1 MTWTF
6 RSVLL
11 CIKYYTCTY
20 LYETRTKINIDILDC
35 THLCSGS
42 ATDTYIRRE
51 LAPHKR
57 YNVCTRLEFSCWF
70 GLIPVSCK
78 QAYIARNYAIQ
89 LHSYRSRLCLS
100 IFLYWFVHIFT
111 YLLAI
116 DPFGKYVY
124 MKNVGKLFWRSQGQN
139 MSGNMNKFSVCDRR
153 IHVFINVLE
162 IARTNHVRKHRSTP
176 GIFNLLW
183 QISTCLHKCPGDRK
197 DKSCLYTWIPG
208 FL

>member
-1 MTWTF
+1 MLDKACLTWDPDV
-6 RSVLL
+6 S
-11 CIKYYTCTY
+11 ISIIIYKI
-20 LYETRTKINIDILDC
+20 LYMRIFILDRGTKININTLDC
-35 THLCSGS
+35 THFCSGS
-42 ATDTYIRRE
+42 ASDTYIRRE

-57 YNVCTRLEFSCWF
+57 YNVCTRLGFSCWF

-89 LHSYRSRLCLS
+89 LHSDRSRLCLS

-139 MSGNMNKFSVCDRR
+139 MSGNMNNS
-153 IHVFINVLE
+153 
-162 IARTNHVRKHRSTP
+162 
-176 GIFNLLW
+176 
-183 QISTCLHKCPGDRK
+183 
-197 DKSCLYTWIPG
+197 LYVTDVYMS
-208 FL
+208 L